1 MRHVLRRTA
10 RFAQASAR
18 SFARAQDG
26 AGTIFGL
33 FLLLSSVSVAGL
45 ALDIA
50 NAYRVRTALQV
61 AGDAAAHAA
70 LVAREFNNPSVAKAT
85 ALEVA
90 NVHLPRAKYGDA
102 LIEDDIVF
110 GHWDAE
116 TEKFE
121 PDEYAFDA
129 VMVSTARAQE
139 RHNSVGT
146 YLLRFAGVDGL
157 NIRGMTVF
165 ETYRPTCLEEGIVGE
180 EEVVLQSGNLFT
192 SGFCVHSNDHA
203 TLSSGNT
210 FEERTIVSMPD
221 RREIDLPASG
231 MESND
236 GLPEALRDGSYFLR
250 IVSRIDAIIAGV
262 QDPTSSYYPDYIESA
277 VAIPLGRNDKLDGDA
292 FEEGRIHTIYC
303 NSPEQKTSI
312 HAGTELSK
320 VVIWT
325 NCEMK
330 FGEGVILR
338 DTVIVNE
345 STSDKSFNTASGL
358 QIGDD
363 DHCASG
369 GDAQLVT
376 RGGVSIPAQLSMYGG
391 QILAVGDISF
401 EAEADGIE
409 GASIV
414 SGGRVEGSSG
424 ATMGFCGGKGMEHN
438 FEAEYFR
445 LAF

>member
-146 YLLRFAGVDGL
+146 YLLRFAGVDAL
-157 NIRGMTVF
+157 NIRGITVF

-180 EEVVLQSGNLFT
+180 EEVVMQSGNYFT

-210 FEERTIVSMPD
+210 FEDRTIVSMPD

-231 MESND
+231 MDSNE

-262 QDPTSSYYPDYIESA
+262 QDPDSKYYPDYIESS
-277 VAIPLGRNDKLDGDA
+277 IPINLDRNDKLDDTI
-292 FEEGRIHTIYC
+292 FEEGHIYRIECNNSKQQAAIHT
-303 NSPEQKTSI
+303 
-312 HAGTELSK
+312 GTVLSK

-325 NCEMK
+325 NCQIK
-330 FGEGVILR
+330 FGADVVLQ
-338 DTVIVNE
+338 DTVFVNE
-345 STSDKSFNTASGL
+345 NTAVDSFSPASKL
-358 QIGDD
+358 QIGKDD
-363 DHCASG
+363 DCATG

-376 RGGVSIPAQLSMYGG
+376 RGGFSTSAQVALYGG
-391 QILAVGDISF
+391 QILAAGDISF
-401 EAEADGIE
+401 QAQADGIE

-424 ATMGFCGGKGMEHN
+424 ATMGFCDGEGMEN
-438 FEAEYFR
+438 TFEAEYFR

>member
-1 MRHVLRRTA
+1 MARLFRRTA
-10 RFAQASAR
+10 GFAS
-18 SFARAQDG
+18 SQDG
-26 AGTIFGL
+26 AATVFGI
-33 FLLLSSVSVAGL
+33 FLLAGSLSVAGL

-61 AGDAAAHAA
+61 AGDAAGHAA
-70 LVAREFNNPSVAKAT
+70 LVAREFNSPAIARAKA
-85 ALEVA
+85 LEIA
-90 NVHLPRAKYGDA
+90 NVHLPSSKYGDVLRA
-102 LIEDDIVF
+102 EDIIF
-110 GHWDAE
+110 GHWDGDA
-116 TEKFE
+116 EKFE

-139 RHNSVGT
+139 RTNSVGT
-146 YLLRFAGVDGL
+146 YLLKFAGVDAL
-157 NIRGMTVF
+157 DIRRISVF

-180 EEVVLQSGNLFT
+180 EEVVVQSGNYFAE
-192 SGFCVHSNDHA
+192 GFCVHSNDHA

-210 FEERTIVSMPD
+210 FAERTIISMPD
-221 RREIDLPASG
+221 RRDIDIPSSG

-236 GLPEALRDGSYFLR
+236 GLAEALRDGSYLLR
-250 IVSRIDAIIAGV
+250 IVERIDAIIAGV
-262 QDPTSSYYPDYIESA
+262 QDPDSAYYPDYIDSPI
-277 VAIPLGRNDKLDGDA
+277 AISLARNAKLDNDS
-292 FEEGRIHTIYC
+292 FEEGHIHTIYC
-303 NSPEQKTSI
+303 NSPTQKTSI
-312 HAGTELSK
+312 HAGTELNN

-338 DTVIVNE
+338 NTVIVNE

-363 DHCASG
+363 DDCATG
-369 GDAQLVT
+369 GGAQLVT
-376 RGGVSIPAQLSMYGG
+376 RGGVSIPAQLSMFGG
-391 QILAVGDISF
+391 QILAAGDISF
-401 EAEADGIE
+401 EAEADGIQ

-414 SGGRVEGSSG
+414 SGGRIEGSSG
-424 ATMGFCGGKGMEHN
+424 ATMGFCNGRGMENN